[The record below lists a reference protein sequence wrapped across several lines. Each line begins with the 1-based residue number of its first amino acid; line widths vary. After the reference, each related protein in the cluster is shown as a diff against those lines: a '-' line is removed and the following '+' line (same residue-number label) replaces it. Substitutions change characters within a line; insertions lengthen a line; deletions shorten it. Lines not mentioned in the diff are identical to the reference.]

1 MKTIAIN
8 DSNDIYLN
16 TSGNLMVK
24 SDLEAMADILT
35 NKAQGNRGGLRYDTE
50 KGIDFFNTIFA
61 SPSYPDLFQAQLTAE
76 LADTDEVSS
85 VADYEAETNDG
96 VYSYTV
102 NITTSY
108 GEVTLNG

>member
-1 MKTIAIN
+1 MQTIAIN

-16 TSGNLMVK
+16 ASGNLMVK

-35 NKAQGNRGGLRYDTE
+35 NKAQCNRGGLRYDTE

-61 SPSYPDLFQAQLTAE
+61 SPCYPDLFQAQLTSE
-76 LADTDEVSS
+76 LADTDEVLS
-85 VADYEAETNDG
+85 VSDYEAETNDN
-96 VYSYTV
+96 VYEYTV

-108 GEVTLNG
+108 GKVALNG